1 MKTTNDITLTNGR
14 EFKTLDIVVNKVIDN
29 RKIEQTIEETVDAAK
44 IRTGKI
50 NKFYPYFDKAEVKLD
65 NISKPVLCKILHFMG
80 GVLIDFFT
88 PEGEMSFCETL
99 NEPCILP
106 REELHVLV
114 ADISN
119 QDNKEMLIL
128 GYYHPNDIT
137 GIKPAQQG
145 YFKITNIG
153 ATNIWGIEI
162 GNGEIKVSTNEGVK
176 FTEGEFHADDT
187 VINYAND
194 KEIYTKD
201 EVNELLAQM
210 KQEIIDEIVNGDN

>member
-1 MKTTNDITLTNGR
+1 MKTIKDITLTNGR
-14 EFKTLDIVVNKVIDN
+14 EFKTLDLLVNKVIDN

-44 IRTGKI
+44 IRIGKI
-50 NKFYPYFDKAEVKLD
+50 NKFYPYLDKAEVKLD

-88 PEGEMSFCETL
+88 PEGEQSFCETL

-137 GIKPAQQG
+137 GIKPSPPG

-194 KEIYTKD
+194 KEIYTKE
-201 EVNELLAQM
+201 EVDELLATM

>member
-50 NKFYPYFDKAEVKLD
+50 NKFYPYLDKAEVKLD